1 MNPAFENGSDMI
13 QIRHAYNMLAEGGIL
28 VSIMAPSFEYRND
41 RKSTEFRDWL
51 NTVNATWES
60 LPDGSFKS
68 SGTGVATRMLVVEK

>member
-1 MNPAFENGSDMI
+1 MST
-13 QIRHAYNMLAEGGIL
+13 
-28 VSIMAPSFEYRND
+28 PSEFRTD